1 MNHLRRIASV
11 MLAALTLAACAGGPP
26 PNTAA
31 NETTIVRRGDLT
43 VTVSSSGTVQP
54 TRSAN
59 LSFGATGT
67 VEKVLVDE
75 GQTVKQGQELGALDI
90 RDLNQQVLQSEAN
103 LKTAQA
109 RLEQAKSGNATE
121 QDLAAQ
127 QANVAA
133 AEAQAQKARTGNVT
147 QADIANAQAA
157 VRNAEAGLA
166 RARSGNVTP
175 ADIASAEAAV
185 RNAEA
190 GLARARS
197 GNVTPADIAS
207 AEAAVRQAEA
217 QYQKATSGPTPDLVS
232 SAQARLTQAQQNF
245 QKIAASASANKTTA
259 EQNVTQAAD
268 SVRIAQTS
276 YGSAYWDN
284 QQAQSGIDP
293 RTGKTFDELKLDE
306 NIEKQTYAE
315 VLRNAELQLNQAQS
329 RLEQAKVAA
338 DNARQQEINDV
349 ANAQALVDD
358 AQVQLDELLK
368 GPKGTDV
375 AAAQAQVDQ
384 AKAQLQKLKQGGSTA
399 DVAAAQAQVDQ
410 AKAQLQKLRQGG
422 STADVAAGRA
432 QLDQAKAQLQKLRQ
446 GGTAADIAA
455 AQAQVDV
462 AQAQFEKLTAGAA
475 PSDISIAEAGVAQAE
490 AQLTASKLNRDKAL
504 LRAPFDGIITNVG
517 VVVGDNAAAA
527 GGATSA
533 FTLVDDSELHLDV
546 NISESD
552 VAQIKEGQTAEVTID
567 ALGTDVITGT
577 VEYIAPAATV
587 VQDVT
592 TYLVRVGL
600 PENND
605 DVRVGMNASID
616 IGTATKQNIL
626 IIPTSSIRSEG
637 NRRLVRIKQGE
648 EFADREVKLGLSND
662 VDAEVVSGLAEGDTI
677 AALGTEPTPN
687 N

>member
-1 MNHLRRIASV
+1 MNQFKRIASITV
-11 MLAALTLAACAGGPP
+11 AALVLVACAGGPP
-26 PNTAA
+26 ANTAA
-31 NETTIVRRGDLT
+31 DETVIVRRGDLT
-43 VTVSSSGTVQP
+43 VTVSSSGTIQP
-54 TRSAN
+54 ARSAN
-59 LSFGATGT
+59 LSFGTTGT

-75 GQTVKQGQELGALDI
+75 GQVVKQGQELGALDI
-90 RDLNQQVLQSEAN
+90 RDLNQQVVQSEAN
-103 LKTAQA
+103 LQTAQA
-109 RLEQAKSGNATE
+109 RLEQAKTGNATE

-133 AEAQAQKARTGNVT
+133 AEAQAQKARTGNIT

-157 VRNAEAGLA
+157 IRNAEAGLA

-190 GLARARS
+190 GLQRART
-197 GNVTPADIAS
+197 GNVTEADIAS

-217 QYQKATSGPTPDLVS
+217 QYQKVASGPTADLVS
-232 SAQARLTQAQQNF
+232 AAQTRLTQAQQNF
-245 QKIAASASANKTTA
+245 QKIAASASASKTSA

-276 YGSAYWDN
+276 YESAYWDN
-284 QQAQSGIDP
+284 QKAQGGVDP

-306 NIEKQTYAE
+306 NIEKQKYAE
-315 VLRNAELQLNQAQS
+315 ALRNAELQLSQAQS

-349 ANAQALVDD
+349 ANAQAQVDD

-368 GPKGTDV
+368 GPK
-375 AAAQAQVDQ
+375 
-384 AKAQLQKLKQGGSTA
+384 SA

-410 AKAQLQKLRQGG
+410 AR
-422 STADVAAGRA
+422 
-432 QLDQAKAQLQKLRQ
+432 AQLQKLRQ

-462 AQAQFEKLTAGAA
+462 AQAQLEKLTAASA

-490 AQLTASKLNRDKAL
+490 AQLTAAKLSRDKAV

-527 GGATSA
+527 GATSA
-533 FTLVDDSELHLDV
+533 FTLVDDSQLHLEV

-552 VAQIKEGQTAEVTID
+552 VAQVKEGQTAQVTID

-592 TYLVRVGL
+592 TYLVRVEL
-600 PENND
+600 PDNNTG
-605 DVRVGMNASID
+605 VRVGMNASID
-616 IGTATKQNIL
+616 IGTATKQNVL
-626 IIPTSSIRSEG
+626 IIPTSAIRSEG
-637 NRRLVRIKQGE
+637 NRRFVRIKQGE
-648 EFADREVKLGLSND
+648 GFTDREVKLGLSND
-662 VDAEVVSGLAEGDTI
+662 VDAEVVSGLEEGDTI